1 MRTKRKTTPIGRVE
15 QFVKQGGLQEYAET
29 NYEELFNENSSDEN
43 FIFALYSAATVNL
56 RGIYWEPIEKEWLI
70 RKLINEIRYMALYIH
85 HLDFIELFLINL
97 NYFLKF
103 VFS

>member
-70 RKLINEIRYMALYIH
+70 RKLINEIRYMALYIYT
-85 HLDFIELFLINL
+85 I
-97 NYFLKF
+97 
-103 VFS
+103 

>member
-43 FIFALYSAATVNL
+43 FIFVLYSAATANL

-70 RKLINEIRYMALYIH
+70 RKLINDIRYMALYIH

-97 NYFLKF
+97 NYVLKN